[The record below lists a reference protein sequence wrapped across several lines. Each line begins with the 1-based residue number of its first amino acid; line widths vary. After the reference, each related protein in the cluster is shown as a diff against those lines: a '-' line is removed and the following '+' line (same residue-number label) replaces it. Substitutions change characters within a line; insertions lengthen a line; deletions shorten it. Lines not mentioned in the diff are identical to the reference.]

1 MKLTNKDR
9 EYLYSIGYRADDFD
23 VIERNA
29 RYIKYELVTKNS
41 ADSEVE
47 VAINQEQAIKL
58 LGRETFL
65 SGLGRATF
73 HDTAY
78 RSIEDMPNC
87 AVLFY

>member
-41 ADSEVE
+41 ADSD
-47 VAINQEQAIKL
+47 VAINQEKAIKL